1 MPANNRSAVSGGL
14 NLSLESLGV
23 NLPYSMEAE
32 QAVLGAAI
40 LDADIIPK
48 MVETLRPEMF
58 YARQNGEIFSEIVR
72 LFTGSAPVDFVTLL
86 AAVQDAAVFETEDAA
101 KVYLTQLAETV
112 PSLSHT
118 DTYVK
123 IIAEKYRV
131 RQLMNAAKT
140 ILEQTGEET
149 DADLLLESAEQKIYE
164 IRSGRDSTA
173 LTPISSV
180 IIDTYAHLQEISGPN
195 KDKYLGIPTGFNYLD
210 TMLTGL
216 GRSDLIILAAR
227 PGMGKTSFAL
237 NVALNV
243 AKSEKKTVA
252 MFSLEMS
259 REQLATRL
267 LSSEACVENTR
278 LVTGSLRETDWE
290 KIAAAAGVLNRVDIR
305 IDDNP
310 MLSVADMNAKCRR
323 IDSLG
328 LVVIDYLQLM
338 TSASGGRSG
347 ENRQQVVSEMSRMLK
362 VMAKELNVPV
372 ICLSQLSR
380 ANEKRDDK
388 RPMLSDLR
396 ESGAIEQDAD
406 IVMFLYRDDYYNEDS
421 EKRNIAECIVAK
433 NRHGETGKVEL
444 RWMPEY
450 TTFATLENRYDEDD

>member
-1 MPANNRSAVSGGL
+1 MADISVTSGYDGL
-14 NLSLESLGV
+14 
-23 NLPYSMEAE
+23 NLPYSPEAE
-32 QAVLGAAI
+32 QSVLGAVLLDSSCLDRIAEI
-40 LDADIIPK
+40 LPRAEYFHLANHRMIYDA
-48 MVETLRPEMF
+48 MLEMF
-58 YARQNGEIFSEIVR
+58 TLGQ
-72 LFTGSAPVDFVTLL
+72 PVDFVTVLDKLKQNPAFDQVNGKTYLL
-86 AAVQDAAVFETEDAA
+86 QLAQIVPSVSNVETYAGIVRDKYDIRTLITTARDILEEASEGGDDAAT
-101 KVYLTQLAETV
+101 
-112 PSLSHT
+112 
-118 DTYVK
+118 
-123 IIAEKYRV
+123 
-131 RQLMNAAKT
+131 
-140 ILEQTGEET
+140 
-149 DADLLLESAEQKIYE
+149 LLDSAEQRIFD
-164 IRSGRDSTA
+164 IRRGKNMQGLQR
-173 LTPISSV
+173 INEV
-180 IIDTYAHLQEISGPN
+180 IIETFDRLDLLNSPDSDQFKSIST
-195 KDKYLGIPTGFNYLD
+195 GIRDLD
-210 TMLTGL
+210 ETITGL
-216 GRSDLIILAAR
+216 NRSDLILLAAR